1 MRSPSGLLILLLG
14 AAMPWTAFAQAP
26 QNTASA
32 PLTLQATCDVSGQ
45 APVLR
50 VQLVNKSDKAL
61 SVVVGFNADS
71 KTRIVNSFDVIA
83 IRPATGADELYAYV
97 NPKYA
102 TAKGTPWVVPLA
114 PGATHTLEVL
124 LRDFISTMTYN
135 GLEPV
140 VANGTR
146 LIFEAKALPRGSAA
160 VWSGRVETRIQD
172 CP

>member
-1 MRSPSGLLILLLG
+1 
-14 AAMPWTAFAQAP
+14 
-26 QNTASA
+26 
-32 PLTLQATCDVSGQ
+32 LTLQATCDVNGQ

-102 TAKGTPWVVPLA
+102 TAKGTPWVVSLA
-114 PGATHTLEVL
+114 PGAAHTLEVL

-135 GLEPV
+135 GLDPV

-146 LIFEAKALPRGSAA
+146 LIFEAKSLPRGSAP

-172 CP
+172 CQ

>member
-1 MRSPSGLLILLLG
+1 MLILLLG
-14 AAMPWTAFAQAP
+14 AAMPWTVSAQAP
-26 QNTASA
+26 QGTEST
-32 PLTLQATCDVSGQ
+32 PLTLQATCDLSGQ

-50 VQLVNKSDKAL
+50 VQLVNRSDKAL

-71 KTRIVNSFDVIA
+71 KTQIVNSFDVIA

-102 TAKGTPWVVPLA
+102 TAKGTPWVVALA
-114 PGATHTLEVL
+114 PGATHTVDVL

-135 GLEPV
+135 GLDPV

-146 LIFEAKALPRGSAA
+146 LIFEAKSLARGSAP
-160 VWSGRVETRIQD
+160 VWIGRVETRIQD
-172 CP
+172 CQ